1 MKYLTILCD
10 GMADTPCDALYGKTP
25 MEIAAK
31 PVMNRLAAVC
41 NYVVLDGEATWRYG
55 SRLGTARTTPEGMKP
70 GSDVANMSV
79 LGYNPADYY
88 TGRSPLE
95 AASMGIALGA
105 EDVTFRCNFVTLSD
119 APEYSDKTMLDYC
132 AGDIPTEDAEVL
144 LNDVAGL
151 LNRIHGGSSIE
162 FHKGVGYR
170 HCMVWRGGAALLK
183 NTVFGQTTP
192 PHDIA
197 DKPVTDAFA
206 KLTALAEA
214 SEDSTSEFKI
224 IAELMRKSY
233 DMLSVH
239 PINRKRVAA
248 GERPANSV
256 WIWGEGTAAQFPDFT
271 VCTGKRGV
279 IISAVDLL
287 RGIGKVANM
296 RTPAV
301 PGVTGYIDT
310 NFAGKAEEAI
320 QSFKNGDD
328 YVYIHIEAPDECGH
342 RGELDNKVRA
352 IEIID
357 KDVLKPVLEYLDGTG
372 EHYRVLI
379 CPDHYTPVAIKT
391 HTDTPVPFLLY
402 DSRDGAELTSA
413 DIAGGMFSEVTA
425 EASGNHI
432 EQGYELRELLLG

>member
-10 GMADTPCDALYGKTP
+10 GMADTPSDALYGKTP
-25 MEIAAK
+25 MEVANK

-41 NYVVLDGEATWRYG
+41 THVVLDGVSTWRYG

-95 AASMGIALGA
+95 AASIGIDLGA
-105 EDVTFRCNFVTLSD
+105 SDVAFRCNFVTLSD
-119 APEYSDKTMLDYC
+119 GGEYGDKTMLDYC

-151 LNRIHGGSSIE
+151 FRQIRKDKIVNIE

-170 HCMVWRGGAALLK
+170 HCMVWRGGASLLK
-183 NTVFGQTTP
+183 NTVFGMTTP

-197 DKPVTDAFA
+197 DKPVTEAYA
-206 KLTALAEA
+206 KLAAIP
-214 SEDSTSEFKI
+214 EFGI
-224 IAELMRKSY
+224 IAELMKKSY
-233 DMLSVH
+233 EMLSVH
-239 PINRKRVAA
+239 PVNIKRAAA
-248 GERPANSV
+248 GERQANSI

-271 VCTGKRGV
+271 MCTGKRGV

-296 RTPAV
+296 RTPEV

-310 NFAGKAEEAI
+310 NFTGKADEAI
-320 QSFKNGDD
+320 ESFKNGDD

-342 RGELDNKVRA
+342 RGELDNKVRS

-357 KDVLKPVLEYLDGTG
+357 KDVLKPVLNYLDDAG
-372 EHYRVLI
+372 EPYRVLI

-402 DSRDGAELTSA
+402 DSRDGEAPVSEK
-413 DIAGGMFSEVTA
+413 GMFSEITA

-432 EQGYELRELLLG
+432 EQGYTLRELLLG